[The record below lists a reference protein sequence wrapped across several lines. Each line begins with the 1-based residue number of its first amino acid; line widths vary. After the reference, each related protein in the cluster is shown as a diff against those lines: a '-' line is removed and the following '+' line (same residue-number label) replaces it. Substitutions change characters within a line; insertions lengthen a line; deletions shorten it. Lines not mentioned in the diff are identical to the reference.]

1 MDKKQLFEATL
12 AEPEEESGQTIRN
25 HIIGILEPFKETAQI
40 EWAIDQIWNACESQL
55 DKF

>member
-1 MDKKQLFEATL
+1 MDKKQIFEATL